1 MDWYKRVYTNDQ
13 DINKITELPTIAQW
27 IQNQEMNTKIQ
38 SATEGIFNDTF
49 SSIYGSIGEDIY
61 KNPANVPLTFTF
73 INRIGWLLT
82 SAGDVISHVYS
93 DNYRGLLGLGFVPGK
108 YASKGIKWGSNF
120 LFGTKKLNVQTGG
133 STTTSRKPKNKNKK
147 TKKFI
152 RDKR

>member
-1 MDWYKRVYTNDQ
+1 MDWYKRVYTDDAN
-13 DINKITELPTIAQW
+13 INKITELPTITQW

-49 SSIYGSIGEDIY
+49 SSIYGSIGEEIY
-61 KNPANVPLTFTF
+61 KNPANVSTEFTF
-73 INRIGWLLT
+73 KDRIGWAIIT
-82 SAGDVISHVYS
+82 AGDGISHIYS
-93 DNYRGLLGLGFVPGK
+93 DNHNGLLGLGWAPVK
-108 YASKGIKWGSNF
+108 YAGKAVRSGWNY
-120 LFGTKKLNVQTGG
+120 LFGTTNYVKGG

>member
-1 MDWYKRVYTNDQ
+1 MEWYKRVYTNDQ
-13 DINKITELPTIAQW
+13 DINKITELPTIKQW
-27 IQNQEMNTKIQ
+27 IPKEMNTKIQ

-61 KNPANVPLTFTF
+61 KNPANVPLQFTF
-73 INRIGWLLT
+73 INRIGWVLT
-82 SAGDVISHVYS
+82 STRNLISHAYS
-93 DNYRGLLGLGFVPGK
+93 DNYSGLGLGWVPGK
-108 YASKGIKWGSNF
+108 YAGKAVRSGWNY